1 MSELLNPCNKLQ
13 NLKFQIY
20 HIEKES
26 YIHEVLNLDEI
37 KNKLH
42 SLLVNCETNLISLIR
57 L

>member
-1 MSELLNPCNKLQ
+1 M
-13 NLKFQIY
+13 Y
-20 HIEKES
+20 G
-26 YIHEVLNLDEI
+26 VLNLNKI